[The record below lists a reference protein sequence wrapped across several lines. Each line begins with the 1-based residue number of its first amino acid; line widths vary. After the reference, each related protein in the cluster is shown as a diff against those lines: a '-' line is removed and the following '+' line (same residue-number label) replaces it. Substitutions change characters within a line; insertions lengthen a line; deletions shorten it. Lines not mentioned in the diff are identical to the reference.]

1 MHGTPLTMR
10 QDHRLMHTPANRAVG
25 GRRIASALGLG
36 VVLISILLRGLAQQ
50 DDMHVAKRIP
60 PILSTGMGGSETH
73 PYRYETLY
81 DGTVTASLATPI
93 RRDDDQ
99 LLATMIDVLRSVF
112 AIPSG
117 TDLSVSMEHVS
128 GVVGLEQPTVGEP
141 ADHPAADLLG
151 DGRHRVRRQGRG
163 LAELDPARRRRLEY
177 TVPGVQARRVSGPTR
192 GRTRPRG

>member
-1 MHGTPLTMR
+1 MR

-25 GRRIASALGLG
+25 GRRIAPALGLG
-36 VVLISILLRGLAQQ
+36 VVLMSILLRGLAQQ

-60 PILSTGMGGSETH
+60 PILSTGMGVSETH

-99 LLATMIDVLRSVF
+99 LVATMIDVLRGVF

-117 TDLSVSMEHVS
+117 TDLSVSMEHFEETDSWRFSDERYVYWVEPLS
-128 GVVGLEQPTVGEP
+128 VVGQQLEGFS
-141 ADHPAADLLG
+141 L
-151 DGRHRVRRQGRG
+151 RRQ
-163 LAELDPARRRRLEY
+163 
-177 TVPGVQARRVSGPTR
+177 S
-192 GRTRPRG
+192 RP